1 MRHDGGRRRRGTISG
16 VLNPHV
22 LPDDLPEPEDDGAA
36 RHLPGLRL
44 PHLTLPGTD
53 AADVA
58 LDALPDGRTVLYLYP
73 LTGVPGGD
81 LPDGWDAIP
90 GARGCT
96 PESCGFRDHHADL
109 RAAGAAA
116 VFGLSSQDTA
126 YQAELAERLALPF
139 AVLSDPEL
147 RLAAALDLPT
157 FTAGGQRLYKRLT
170 LIVAGGAIE
179 HVFYPVFPPDGHA
192 AEVLAWLRGSAR

>member
-1 MRHDGGRRRRGTISG
+1 M
-16 VLNPHV
+16 
-22 LPDDLPEPEDDGAA
+22 
-36 RHLPGLRL
+36 
-44 PHLTLPGTD
+44 
-53 AADVA
+53 
-58 LDALPDGRTVLYLYP
+58 LYLYP

-157 FTAGGQRLYKRLT
+157 FTAERAAALQQVT
-170 LIVAGGAIE
+170 LIVAGGANE

-192 AEVLAWLRGSAR
+192 AEVLAWLRGSAPVSVVVATRADLTLDALRRVAGRASRSSSRRRRRADGAGHRALAAYVRRGWPRIPARCSTA